1 MPKFKDVTGK
11 RYGRLVVIEL
21 YGKQKSVNYWRC
33 KCDCGNEKIA
43 SIKLLNNG
51 CIKSCGC
58 LQRESRGLKQKTHGL
73 THSRLFSIW
82 TNIKTRTSNPNCSEA
97 KNYIGKDIKMCDE
110 WKDFIIFYN
119 WAMSNGYSDNLSI
132 DRIDNSKGYYPENCR
147 WTTAKEQNRNK
158 DNLHYIEYKGET
170 HPIVVW
176 AEKLNIKYG
185 TLRSRINRGWEIER
199 AFTKP

>member
-1 MPKFKDVTGK
+1 MRMFAK
-11 RYGRLVVIEL
+11 RIE
-21 YGKQKSVNYWRC
+21 RI
-33 KCDCGNEKIA
+33 EK
-43 SIKLLNNG
+43 
-51 CIKSCGC
+51 
-58 LQRESRGLKQKTHGL
+58 KTHGL

-176 AEKLNIKYG
+176 TEKLNIKYG

>member
-1 MPKFKDVTGK
+1 
-11 RYGRLVVIEL
+11 
-21 YGKQKSVNYWRC
+21 
-33 KCDCGNEKIA
+33 
-43 SIKLLNNG
+43 
-51 CIKSCGC
+51 
-58 LQRESRGLKQKTHGL
+58 
-73 THSRLFSIW
+73 
-82 TNIKTRTSNPNCSEA
+82 
-97 KNYIGKDIKMCDE
+97 MCDE

-185 TLRSRINRGWEIER
+185 TLRSRIDRGWEIER